1 MIRSLNKKTPQ
12 IHPNAFVSEAAYI
25 VGDVQIDEGASIWP
39 GTVIRAD
46 SGYIKIGKNTCIQDN
61 SVLHGDD
68 DVVIGEN
75 VVIGHRV
82 LCHAKNVGDR
92 SLIGNGATVN
102 DGVIIGEDSLL
113 ASGTVVLENQQFE
126 AMSMVVG
133 VPGKRIGKVQ
143 NRHIE
148 LIKNIAEMYKDR
160 GELYKSEGNL
170 E

>member
-126 AMSMVVG
+126 ARSMVVG
-133 VPGKRIGKVQ
+133 VPGNRIGKVQ

>member
-25 VGDVQIDEGASIWP
+25 VGDVQIDEGTSIWP

-126 AMSMVVG
+126 ARSMVVG

>member
-102 DGVIIGEDSLL
+102 DVVIIGEDSLL

-126 AMSMVVG
+126 ARSMVVG

>member
-46 SGYIKIGKNTCIQDN
+46 SGYIKIGKNTGIQDN
-61 SVLHGDD
+61 SVLHADD
-68 DVVIGEN
+68 DGVIGEN

-126 AMSMVVG
+126 ARSMVVG